1 MRIQTIYIYTL
12 NGKTVV
18 SPKEPQEPYTVSY
31 RVIADADG
39 ELYKGNEYCYVIDT
53 DNPSEWA
60 ERITSDVDN
69 LRELYATLKDK
80 YNSAEAKAE
89 RLDRIKAKIIELRDK
104 ATLQTTKAIYN
115 AILELFED
123 ET

>member
-18 SPKEPQEPYTVSY
+18 SPNEPQEPYTTSY
-31 RVIADADG
+31 RVIADDDG
-39 ELYKGNEYCYVIDT
+39 ELYKGDEYCYVIDT

-60 ERITSDVDN
+60 ERITSDADK
-69 LRELYATLKDK
+69 LRELYATLKEK

-89 RLDRIKAKIIELRDK
+89 RLDRIKAKIIDLRDK

-115 AILELFED
+115 AILALFDEED
-123 ET
+123 

>member
-1 MRIQTIYIYTL
+1 MRLQTIYKYNL
-12 NGKTVV
+12 NGKTIV

-39 ELYKGNEYCYVIDT
+39 ELYKGDEYCYVIDT

-80 YNSAEAKAE
+80 YNIAEARAE
-89 RLDRIKAKIIELRDK
+89 RLERIKNRIIELRDK
-104 ATLQTTKAIYN
+104 ATLPTTKAIYN
-115 AILELFED
+115 AILELFGE
-123 ET
+123 EE

>member
-18 SPKEPQEPYTVSY
+18 SPNEPQEPYTTSY
-31 RVIADADG
+31 RVIADDDG
-39 ELYKGNEYCYVIDT
+39 ELYKGDEYCYVIDT

-60 ERITSDVDN
+60 ERITSDADK
-69 LRELYATLKDK
+69 LRELYATLKEK

-104 ATLQTTKAIYN
+104 ATLPTTKAIYN
-115 AILELFED
+115 AILELFEED
-123 ET
+123 